1 MREGRISEI
10 DGEHIAGELE
20 AMGRSE
26 RRELINRF
34 AVFIVFLLKW
44 QAQPGLRGNSWK
56 CSLKEKRLTTGQFF
70 GISHARSQA

>member
-44 QAQPGLRGNSWK
+44 QAQPGLRGNS
-56 CSLKEKRLTTGQFF
+56 
-70 GISHARSQA
+70 